1 MLKIMRLLRMW
12 FLSVILISISQTF
25 LYADGLE
32 FARAK
37 KKPQVKSGTG
47 KGYACPC
54 TSEPVIRIP
63 SPTPGLEGPNRVIR
77 YFPHK
82 QLNLLNEQI
91 ISNGSNYMSRIRE
104 ILTPGLYRVDLDCPL
119 VRKHLPENLRS
130 TNVRAF
136 VFTFECLEE
145 PLTRFLSVVTYD
157 RSPDKI
163 MGEVGD
169 SYVGLI
175 EVNGYFSS
183 RESVYVRWK
192 FDSRTVIPVPVSSND
207 TTDKPEADTTDKP
220 EADTTDK
227 PEADTTDKPEA
238 DVSDKP
244 EADMTDKPEADMTD
258 KPEADMTDK
267 PEADMPDKP
276 EADMTDKPEADMP
289 DKPEADVSDKPEAD
303 VSDKPE
309 ADMTDKPEA
318 DESDKP
324 EADKVKGK
332 DVSEILSGFTKAT
345 TIQDKMNLLAD
356 LEPDEYYNFDD
367 SCLLQLVAFEEGSD
381 GISLIRG
388 KIQCLESRDDYD
400 FSIEQKLSDGD
411 RALLKSL
418 SYGNTFQAQ
427 LKFAR
432 IEITDEFEPYP
443 VWSEIRDVKSH
454 TSTSFTI
461 RW

>member
-244 EADMTDKPEADMTD
+244 EADMTDKPEAD
-258 KPEADMTDK
+258 
-267 PEADMPDKP
+267 
-276 EADMTDKPEADMP
+276 
-289 DKPEADVSDKPEAD
+289 
-303 VSDKPE
+303 
-309 ADMTDKPEA
+309 
-318 DESDKP
+318 ESDKP